1 MKLNIKAFA
10 VTFGLFWGLGLFLCT
25 WWIIFFDGATG
36 QATMIGA
43 VYRGYNI
50 SPTGSFIG
58 LAWGLVDGL
67 IGGAIFAWLYNW
79 LVDRLKSAAQQ
90 ADIHRGI
97 GTKNPSASS

>member
-10 VTFGLFWGLGLFLCT
+10 IAVGLFWGLGLFLCT
-25 WWIIFFDGATG
+25 WWIILLDGATA
-36 QATMIGA
+36 QTTMIGA

-50 SPTGSFIG
+50 SPSGSFIG

-79 LVDRLKSAAQQ
+79 LVDRFQAA
-90 ADIHRGI
+90 A
-97 GTKNPSASS
+97 